1 MATVVGD
8 VRGLQ
13 QQRYHPY
20 NIPHLVKKI
29 KDFPL
34 KVKSSRNTAT
44 YQKIR
49 RGVPSTRPPPPPR
62 TPYTTVGGGG
72 MHLLVR
78 PRVNIKIIWLKWKC
92 WNISSV
98 WVNEVPGR
106 LPTSNNNL
114 VGCYDKNPFR
124 RDCVTKMKRS
134 GPETAKDKCTGYWK
148 IGFEKL
154 VRY

>member
-29 KDFPL
+29 KGFLL

-49 RGVPSTRPPPPPR
+49 GGVTFNLPSPL
-62 TPYTTVGGGG
+62 YHGGG
-72 MHLLVR
+72 MNLLVR

-98 WVNEVPGR
+98 CWVNEVPGR

-114 VGCYDKNPFR
+114 VGCYGKNPFR

-134 GPETAKDKCTGYWK
+134 GDELNFNEGNKVVKA
-148 IGFEKL
+148 E
-154 VRY
+154 RR